1 MIFAKNKNLEEEVIA
16 LPCFVFFFFFF
27 ESFSQLCEIRNS
39 IQNPMPSVWG
49 KIKAKRIVKK

>member
-1 MIFAKNKNLEEEVIA
+1 MIFAKNQNLEEEVIA
-16 LPCFVFFFFFF
+16 LPCFAFFFG
-27 ESFSQLCEIRNS
+27 SFSQLCEIRNS